1 MRSEVSYDI
10 AIVGGGAAGL
20 MAAIAARSSRSR
32 SLRIAVVEKNEKAG
46 KKLYATGNGRC
57 NLLNRTA
64 EAKDYRS
71 GKGDAAG
78 FTASVLEHCGPEA
91 MRQVF
96 AHLGL
101 DAVEEGEGRLY
112 PRSLQAASVVHALER
127 GAFGKTGSGSPA
139 QLICRFEVRD
149 ITKAPDGR
157 FRLTA
162 ADDRELLAERVILTT
177 GGKAGIQYGCDGRGL
192 KIAESLGHTVV
203 RPIPALTGFLCAETD
218 LLAKLAGVRA
228 HGTVRLLAVPEGGR
242 TENGICL
249 SQDTGE
255 IQFNKDSVSGICVMN
270 VSGFYR
276 HREGMTFVLQLDL
289 MPEWHEMDLMM
300 KLEERKASLGDLFL
314 DALLPAKLAEAVL
327 ELAGEGQAPEAAAHL
342 LKNLTFTPVAS
353 KGWKEAHTT
362 SGGVALAEVDP
373 VALQSH
379 LVPGLYFAGEI
390 LDVDAPCGGYSLT
403 WAFGSGRTAGLAA
416 AESI

>member
-1 MRSEVSYDI
+1 M
-10 AIVGGGAAGL
+10 
-20 MAAIAARSSRSR
+20 
-32 SLRIAVVEKNEKAG
+32 
-46 KKLYATGNGRC
+46 
-57 NLLNRTA
+57 
-64 EAKDYRS
+64 
-71 GKGDAAG
+71 
-78 FTASVLEHCGPEA
+78 
-91 MRQVF
+91 
-96 AHLGL
+96 
-101 DAVEEGEGRLY
+101 
-112 PRSLQAASVVHALER
+112 
-127 GAFGKTGSGSPA
+127 
-139 QLICRFEVRD
+139 
-149 ITKAPDGR
+149 
-157 FRLTA
+157 
-162 ADDRELLAERVILTT
+162 
-177 GGKAGIQYGCDGRGL
+177 
-192 KIAESLGHTVV
+192 
-203 RPIPALTGFLCAETD
+203 
-218 LLAKLAGVRA
+218 
-228 HGTVRLLAVPEGGR
+228 RLLAVPEGGR